1 MCVVVTLKPKM
12 PTLNG
17 SIRVRHFV
25 SVFCIVHFVDCLV
38 FRNGICFLM
47 WRQFCTDSFYIR
59 TLFKNLSVALSICS
73 NGANTLTVCDL
84 IICPHYFK
92 LDGGHVDLLLS
103 VNQSVCPSWCSS
115 VAQMFG
121 REQLKKYKCLSNK
134 TLWEYLSALLP
145 GAAGYFHLPEIRLVL
160 IKAKIYCAT

>member
-1 MCVVVTLKPKM
+1 VCCCHVETENADIKWKYSCSPLLFQSFVLCTL
-12 PTLNG
+12 L
-17 SIRVRHFV
+17 IV
-25 SVFCIVHFVDCLV
+25 SFFAM
-38 FRNGICFLM
+38 GICFLM

-73 NGANTLTVCDL
+73 NGANTLTVWDL

-134 TLWEYLSALLP
+134 TLWEHLSAVLP
-145 GAAGYFHLPEIRLVL
+145 GAAGYFHLPKIRFVL
-160 IKAKIYCAT
+160 IKAKMYCAT